1 MSVDGARILITTDA
15 VGGVWTY
22 TMDLA
27 GALAEAGAVVRV
39 VTLGPRPGRE
49 QRVEARRRNLDVVE
63 TGHTLEWM
71 APGRDAIRLA
81 GKAVARLARAFGAD
95 VVQLNTPALAAEV
108 RFAARVV
115 AVNHSCV
122 ATWWAAV
129 HGSKLPERYAWCAA
143 MTGEGLAAADVA
155 VTPTAAFAAAV
166 QDVHALRRLP
176 RAVHN
181 GRAPASP
188 ASGAEIDEI
197 FAAGRLWDEGKN
209 VRALNSAA
217 CRVAWP
223 VRAAGDMAK
232 PEGGR
237 VRFAELKATGHWP
250 GEQVRRHLALRPI
263 FVSPARYEPFGLAIL
278 EAAQAGCALVLNDIP
293 SLRELW
299 GDAALFVDADD
310 PADLAGGLQRLIDD
324 RARRRALGR
333 AAQAHA
339 THYSVRAMVDGM
351 VAIYGTAASHGAAAP
366 PMQLA
371 VDA

>member
-1 MSVDGARILITTDA
+1 MSMDGARILITTDA

-27 GALAEAGAVVRV
+27 GAMIEAGATVRV
-39 VTLGPRPGRE
+39 VTLGPRPNAA
-49 QRVEARRRNLDVVE
+49 QRIEAQRRNLDVIE
-63 TGHTLEWM
+63 TGHALEWM
-71 APGRDAIRLA
+71 APGPNAVRLA
-81 GKAVARLARAFGAD
+81 GIAVARLAHSFGAD
-95 VVQLNTPALAAEV
+95 VVQLNTPALAADA

-115 AVNHSCV
+115 AVTHSCV

-129 HGSKLPERYAWCAA
+129 HGSALPERYTWCAA
-143 MTGEGLAAADVA
+143 MIGEGLAAADVTVA
-155 VTPTAAFAAAV
+155 PTAAFAAAT
-166 QDVHALRRLP
+166 QEVHALPSLP
-176 RAVHN
+176 LAVHN
-181 GRAPASP
+181 GRATPPA
-188 ASGAEIDEI
+188 AACDEIDEI

-209 VRALNSAA
+209 VRALNDAA
-217 CRVAWP
+217 GRVAWP
-223 VRAAGDMAK
+223 VRAAGGVAK

-237 VRFAELKATGHWP
+237 VRFAALRATGHWP

-310 PADLAGGLQRLIDD
+310 PADLAGGLQRLIED
-324 RARRRALGR
+324 RTRRRAMGLAAKAR
-333 AAQAHA
+333 AQ
-339 THYSVRAMVDGM
+339 TYSVQAMAEGM
-351 VAIYGTAASHGAAAP
+351 MAVYRGRPVSAAAAAA
-366 PMQLA
+366 L

>member
-1 MSVDGARILITTDA
+1 MNVDGARILITTDA

-27 GALAEAGAVVRV
+27 GALADAGATVRV
-39 VTLGPRPGRE
+39 VTLGPRPGAE
-49 QRVEARRRNLDVVE
+49 QRIEARRRDLDVVE
-63 TGHTLEWM
+63 TGHTLEWL
-71 APGRDAIRLA
+71 APGRDAVRLA

-95 VVQLNTPALAAEV
+95 VVQLNTPALAADA
-108 RFAARVV
+108 RFAGRVV

-122 ATWWAAV
+122 ATWWTAV
-129 HGSKLPERYAWCAA
+129 HGSALPERYAWCAE
-143 MTGEGLAAADVA
+143 MTGEGLAAADVT

-166 QDVHALRRLP
+166 REVHGLRRLP

-181 GRAPASP
+181 GRAAAQAAP
-188 ASGAEIDEI
+188 GEEIDEV
-197 FAAGRLWDEGKN
+197 FAAGRLWDQGKN
-209 VRALNSAA
+209 VQALNGAA
-217 CRVAWP
+217 GRVAWP
-223 VRAAGDMAK
+223 IRAAGGMAK

-237 VRFAELKATGHWP
+237 VRFAALKATGHWP
-250 GEQVRRHLALRPI
+250 GERVRRHLALRPI

-310 PADLAGGLQRLIDD
+310 EADLAQGLRRLIDD

-333 AAQAHA
+333 AAEERARA
-339 THYSVRAMVDGM
+339 YSVRAMAEGM
-351 VAIYGTAASHGAAAP
+351 AEAYGAATACGEARAP
-366 PMQLA
+366 

>member
-95 VVQLNTPALAAEV
+95 VVQLNTPALAAEA

-129 HGSKLPERYAWCAA
+129 HGSRLPERYAWCAA

-155 VTPTAAFAAAV
+155 VTPTAAFAAATRE
-166 QDVHALRRLP
+166 VHALRGLP

-181 GRAPASP
+181 GRVAPRTAP
-188 ASGAEIDEI
+188 GDELDEI
-197 FAAGRLWDEGKN
+197 FAAGRLWDQGKN
-209 VRALNSAA
+209 VQALNGAA
-217 CRVAWP
+217 AHVPWP
-223 VRAAGDMAK
+223 IRAAGDTAK

-237 VRFAELKATGHWP
+237 VRFAALKSTGHWP
-250 GEQVRRHLALRPI
+250 GERVRQHLALRPI

-324 RARRRALGR
+324 RARRRALGL
-333 AAQAHA
+333 AAQERARA
-339 THYSVRAMVDGM
+339 FSVREMADGM
-351 VAIYGTAASHGAAAP
+351 IAIYAGMPAPSAAP
-366 PMQLA
+366 AL

>member
-1 MSVDGARILITTDA
+1 MDGARILITTDA

-27 GALAEAGAVVRV
+27 GALVEAGATVRV
-39 VTLGPRPGRE
+39 VTLGPRPDAE
-49 QRVEARRRNLDVVE
+49 QRVEAQRRSLDVVE
-63 TGHTLEWM
+63 TGHALEWM
-71 APGRDAIRLA
+71 APGRDAVRLA

-95 VVQLNTPALAAEV
+95 VVQLNTPALAADA
-108 RFAARVV
+108 RFAGRVV
-115 AVNHSCV
+115 AVSHSCV

-129 HGSKLPERYAWCAA
+129 HGSKLPERYGWCAA
-143 MTGEGLAAADVA
+143 MTGEGLAAADVTVA
-155 VTPTAAFAAAV
+155 PTAAFAASTREI
-166 QDVHALRRLP
+166 HALPGLP
-176 RAVHN
+176 LAVHN
-181 GRAPASP
+181 GRAPAP
-188 ASGAEIDEI
+188 ASAGDEIDEV

-209 VRALNSAA
+209 VQALNSAA
-217 CRVAWP
+217 GRVAWP
-223 VRAAGDMAK
+223 VRAAGGVAK

-237 VRFAELKATGHWP
+237 VRFAALRSTGHWP
-250 GEQVRRHLALRPI
+250 GERVRGHLAQRPI

-324 RARRRALGR
+324 RARRRELGLAARDR
-333 AAQAHA
+333 ARA
-339 THYSVRAMVDGM
+339 YSVQAMAEGM
-351 VAIYGTAASHGAAAP
+351 MAVYGGKPVRSAATA
-366 PMQLA
+366 A

>member
-22 TMDLA
+22 TLDLA
-27 GALAEAGAVVRV
+27 GALAEAGATVRV
-39 VTLGPRPGRE
+39 VTLGPRPGLE
-49 QRVEARRRNLDVVE
+49 QRVDARRRDLDVVE
-63 TGHTLEWM
+63 TGHALEWM
-71 APGRDAIRLA
+71 APGRDAVRLA
-81 GKAVARLARAFGAD
+81 GVAVARLARAFGAD
-95 VVQLNTPALAAEV
+95 IVQLNTPALAAEA
-108 RFAARVV
+108 RFAARLV

-129 HGSKLPERYAWCAA
+129 HGSTLPERYAWCAA
-143 MTGEGLAAADVA
+143 MIGEGLSAADVA
-155 VTPTAAFAAAV
+155 VTPTAAFATAV
-166 QDVHALRRLP
+166 RDVHGLRRLP

-181 GRAPASP
+181 GRAPAAAAP
-188 ASGAEIDEI
+188 CAEIDEI

-217 CRVAWP
+217 GRVAWP
-223 VRAAGDMAK
+223 VRAAGGMAK

-237 VRFAELKATGHWP
+237 VRFAALKATGHWP
-250 GEQVRRHLALRPI
+250 GERVRRHLALRPI

-299 GDAALFVDADD
+299 GEAALFVDADD

-324 RARRRALGR
+324 RAHRRALGLAARDR
-333 AAQAHA
+333 ARA
-339 THYSVRAMVDGM
+339 YSVREMADGM
-351 VAIYGTAASHGAAAP
+351 IAIYAGTPARSGAP
-366 PMQLA
+366 ELA
-371 VDA
+371 DA